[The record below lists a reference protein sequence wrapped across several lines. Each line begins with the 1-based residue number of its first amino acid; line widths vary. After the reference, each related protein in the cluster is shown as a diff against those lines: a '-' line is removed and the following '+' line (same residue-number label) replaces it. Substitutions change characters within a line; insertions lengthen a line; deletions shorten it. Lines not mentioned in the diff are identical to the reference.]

1 MTIALWRKMHAASV
15 GRPASMIESGHR
27 YGAMLR
33 EVLLAM
39 PFKPN
44 SAVDV
49 YNWLREE
56 ADKADRGA
64 E

>member
-1 MTIALWRKMHAASV
+1 
-15 GRPASMIESGHR
+15 MIESGHR